1 MASDD
6 TAPPPPLGPEDT
18 TRLVEFARACKAA
31 ARAVLLYPAA
41 HPAIAATL
49 GRIVDT
55 TSERALPQPLR
66 LTVLP
71 DGLLQDGRAPGRP
84 DPSLGELATLLHDH
98 LVGELTVAPGGD
110 RETWRSFLML
120 LGRTP
125 ASVRAEGGI
134 AQLWTA
140 AGGRGIELQ
149 EIDYAEVLRERS
161 GGKSASWETIVN
173 HCVSGGA
180 TALDESAIAELL
192 GIAADPDKV
201 IELMA
206 AVESRTDG
214 GLATKA
220 ASVMRM
226 IRGVVST
233 VSKKDAERVEP
244 MLRNMAA
251 AVGEL
256 SPDLLVGL
264 LSDDADS
271 ADEARVMD
279 AIVRR
284 MTDRTIA
291 HFVSKNVIASN
302 GTPTDRL
309 VEAFQT
315 LVRND
320 DDRHRL
326 LNLAHIDTAASPFGQ
341 TEGFETVWN
350 HVAEKLLT
358 SYSDATFVSEEY
370 ARELSGARTRA
381 VDVEEASDDPPE
393 RLAVWKDSVAAS
405 ALRSLDLHLLLDLLR
420 LEQDHARWGTLM
432 APVVHNLEDLLL
444 VGDFDS
450 AIELTAAITSA
461 ASDAAPKERRQ
472 HALIAIDM
480 LVAGSMMRHI
490 VTHLLSIDDASFER
504 VKTMCVSLGEVLV
517 RPLAEALSVE
527 ERGRTRERLTAILI
541 AFGPAGRRTIERLK
555 TSPNAAV
562 RRTAIHLMRQ
572 FGGVDSLPDL
582 TDLLNDSDSMI
593 QREAVRAILNI
604 GTEKAYRVLEEALAT
619 GTARSRDAI
628 MLAISMQRDERA
640 TPLFAYILRHV
651 DHRRLTSIYLRA
663 IESLGAL
670 RDPEGIAPLVEA
682 LGRGEWWA
690 PRRSAA
696 LRTASAAALAR
707 IGTPEALS
715 ALETAADGSRRIR
728 SAARPFL
735 ENRGR
740 SGGRAS

>member
-1 MASDD
+1 MAPDV
-6 TAPPPPLGPEDT
+6 TAPPPPLGPEDS
-18 TRLVEFARACKAA
+18 TRLIEFARACKAA
-31 ARAVLLYPAA
+31 TRAVLLYPAA
-41 HPAIAATL
+41 HPAIATTL

-55 TSERALPQPLR
+55 TSERTLPQPLR

-71 DGLLQDGRAPGRP
+71 DGLLQDGRAAGRA
-84 DPSLGELATLLHDH
+84 DQSLGELATLLHDH
-98 LVGELTVAPGGD
+98 FVGEITIAPGGD
-110 RETWRSFLML
+110 RETWRSFLLL

-134 AQLWTA
+134 ALLWAA
-140 AGGRGIELQ
+140 AGGRAIELQ
-149 EIDYAEVLRERS
+149 EIDYAEVLRERT
-161 GGKSASWETIVN
+161 GGQSASWETIVT

-180 TALDESAIAELL
+180 VALDESAIAELL
-192 GIAADPDKV
+192 GIAADPARV
-201 IELMA
+201 IELMS
-206 AVESRTDG
+206 AVEGRTEG
-214 GLATKA
+214 GVAAKA

-226 IRGVVST
+226 IRDVVST

-264 LSDDADS
+264 LSDDAGS

-279 AIVRR
+279 AIVSR

-315 LVRND
+315 LVRNP

-326 LNLAHIDTAASPFGQ
+326 LNLAHDDAAVSPFGQ
-341 TEGFETVWN
+341 AEGFETVWN

-358 SYSDATFVSEEY
+358 SYSDATFVSDEY
-370 ARELSGARTRA
+370 ARELSGARAKA
-381 VDVEEASDDPPE
+381 VDVEHASDDPPE
-393 RLAVWKDSVAAS
+393 RLAVWVDSVAAS

-420 LEQDHARWGTLM
+420 LEQNDERWGTLM

-450 AIELTAAITSA
+450 AIELTAVITSA
-461 ASDAAPKERRQ
+461 AAEGASKERRQ

-480 LVAGSMMRHI
+480 LAAGSMMRNI
-490 VTHLLSIDDASFER
+490 VTHLLSIDEPSFER
-504 VKTMCVSLGEVLV
+504 VKTMCVSLGEVVV

-619 GTARSRDAI
+619 GTERSRDAI

-640 TPLFAYILRHV
+640 TPLFAYIVRHI
-651 DHRRLTSIYLRA
+651 DHRRLTAIYLRA
-663 IESLGAL
+663 VESLGAL

-682 LGRGEWWA
+682 LGKGEWWA
-690 PRRSAA
+690 PRRTAA
-696 LRTASAAALAR
+696 LRAASAAALAR
-707 IGTPEALS
+707 IGTPEAFS

-728 SAARPFL
+728 AVARPFL
-735 ENRGR
+735 ENRVR
-740 SGGRAS
+740 AGGGTT

>member
-1 MASDD
+1 MASDV
-6 TAPPPPLGPEDT
+6 TAAPPPLGPEDS
-18 TRLVEFARACKAA
+18 TRLIEFARACKAA

-55 TSERALPQPLR
+55 TSERTLPQPLR

-71 DGLLQDGRAPGRP
+71 DGLLQDGRATGRA
-84 DPSLGELATLLHDH
+84 DQSLGELATLLHDH
-98 LVGELTVAPGGD
+98 FVGEITIAPGGD
-110 RETWRSFLML
+110 RETWHRFLML

-134 AQLWTA
+134 ALLWAA
-140 AGGRGIELQ
+140 AGGRAIELQ

-161 GGKSASWETIVN
+161 GGKSASWETIVT

-180 TALDESAIAELL
+180 TALDEGAIAELL

-201 IELMA
+201 IELMS
-206 AVESRTDG
+206 AVESRTEG
-214 GLATKA
+214 GVATKA

-264 LSDDADS
+264 LADDAGS

-279 AIVRR
+279 AIVSR

-291 HFVSKNVIASN
+291 HFVSKNIIASN

-315 LVRND
+315 LVRNP

-326 LNLAHIDTAASPFGQ
+326 LNLAHDDAAGSPFGQ
-341 TEGFETVWN
+341 AEGFETVWN

-370 ARELSGARTRA
+370 ARELSGARTKA
-381 VDVEEASDDPPE
+381 VDVEQASDDPPE
-393 RLAVWKDSVAAS
+393 RLAVWVDSVAAS

-420 LEQDHARWGTLM
+420 IEQDNERWGTLM

-461 ASDAAPKERRQ
+461 AADGVSKERRQ

-490 VTHLLSIDDASFER
+490 VTHMLSIDDPSFER

-619 GTARSRDAI
+619 GTERSRDAI

-640 TPLFAYILRHV
+640 TPLFAYILRHI
-651 DHRRLTSIYLRA
+651 DHRRLTAIYLRA

-682 LGRGEWWA
+682 LGKGEWWA
-690 PRRSAA
+690 PRRTAA
-696 LRTASAAALAR
+696 LRVASAAALAR
-707 IGTPEALS
+707 IGTPEAFS

-728 SAARPFL
+728 AVARPFL

-740 SGGRAS
+740 AAGGTT

>member
-1 MASDD
+1 MASDV
-6 TAPPPPLGPEDT
+6 TAAPPPLGPEDS
-18 TRLVEFARACKAA
+18 TRLIEFARACKAA

-49 GRIVDT
+49 GRIVET
-55 TSERALPQPLR
+55 TSERTLPQPLR

-71 DGLLQDGRAPGRP
+71 DGLLQDGRTTGRA
-84 DPSLGELATLLHDH
+84 DQSLGELATLLHDH
-98 LVGELTVAPGGD
+98 FVGEITIAPGGD
-110 RETWRSFLML
+110 REMWRSFLML

-134 AQLWTA
+134 ALLWA
-140 AGGRGIELQ
+140 ATGGRAIELQ
-149 EIDYAEVLRERS
+149 EINYAEVLRERS
-161 GGKSASWETIVN
+161 GGKSASWETIIT

-180 TALDESAIAELL
+180 ALDESAIAELL

-201 IELMA
+201 IELMS
-206 AVESRTDG
+206 AVESRTEG
-214 GLATKA
+214 GVAAKA

-233 VSKKDAERVEP
+233 VSRKDAERVEP

-264 LSDDADS
+264 LSDDAGS

-279 AIVRR
+279 AIVSR

-315 LVRND
+315 LVRD
-320 DDRHRL
+320 PDDRHRL
-326 LNLAHIDTAASPFGQ
+326 LNLAHEDAAASPFGQ

-370 ARELSGARTRA
+370 ARELSGARTKA
-381 VDVEEASDDPPE
+381 VDVEQASDDPPE
-393 RLAVWKDSVAAS
+393 RLAVWVDSVAAS

-420 LEQDHARWGTLM
+420 LEQDNERWGTLM

-461 ASDAAPKERRQ
+461 AADGVSKERRQ

-490 VTHLLSIDDASFER
+490 VTHMLSIDEPSFER
-504 VKTMCVSLGEVLV
+504 VKAMCVSLGEVLV

-555 TSPNAAV
+555 NSPNAAV

-593 QREAVRAILNI
+593 QREAVRAILNL
-604 GTEKAYRVLEEALAT
+604 GTEKAYRVLEEALST
-619 GTARSRDAI
+619 GTERSRDAI

-640 TPLFAYILRHV
+640 TPLFAYILRHI
-651 DHRRLTSIYLRA
+651 DHRRLTAIYLRA

-670 RDPEGIAPLVEA
+670 RDPDGIAPLVEA
-682 LGRGEWWA
+682 LGKGEWWA
-690 PRRSAA
+690 PRRTAA
-696 LRTASAAALAR
+696 LRAASAAALAR
-707 IGTPEALS
+707 IGTPEAFS

-728 SAARPFL
+728 AVARPFL

-740 SGGRAS
+740 SGGTS